1 MTEPMNSPVKPKKK
15 ASVAAREA
23 EADDGYLNVEQCGVK
38 LRIPI
43 AGKIPLAAID
53 LFRVGDNYGGT
64 KAMVGEEQWKLLVA
78 AGATSDDLDELGKK
92 LNSGN

>member
-1 MTEPMNSPVKPKKK
+1 
-15 ASVAAREA
+15 VAAREA
-23 EADDGYLNVEQCGVK
+23 EAEDGYLNVEQCGVK

-43 AGKIPLAAID
+43 GGKIPLAAID

-64 KAMVGEEQWKLLVA
+64 KAMLGASQWKRLVA

-92 LNSGN
+92 LNGVSGN